1 MRSQSP
7 VTDEEFR
14 SWVEPLLDAAAG
26 YAYSFLHNREDAE
39 DAVQEALLRAYRG
52 RNRHDRS
59 RSLKAWWFAI
69 VRNCC
74 LDLLRKRKRQP
85 TFLEADESLLPDNAD
100 ERDTLHDHDAL
111 HWAIDQLSPEHR
123 EIIQLRYFGECT
135 YAEIASALQI
145 PAGTVMSRLHAAR
158 KFLAAVY
165 RKEMK

>member
-1 MRSQSP
+1 MSSQPP

-14 SWVEPLLDAAAG
+14 SCVEPLLDIAAG
-26 YAYSFLHNREDAE
+26 YAFSIVRNREDAE

-52 RNRHDRS
+52 RNRQDRS
-59 RSLKAWWFAI
+59 RPFKAWWFAI

-74 LDLLRKRKRQP
+74 LDLLRKRKRRP
-85 TFLEADESLLPDNAD
+85 ATFEADESLLPDQAD
-100 ERDTLHDHDAL
+100 DREALHRSDAL
-111 HWAIDQLSPEHR
+111 RWALDQLSSEHR

-145 PAGTVMSRLHAAR
+145 PTGTVMSRLYAAR
-158 KFLAAVY
+158 KALATVY